1 MRTEAKPTFGA
12 PYPLSQVAGGVSLP
26 RPQSG
31 ASAPVPSLFGTASPV
46 PPRATPP
53 GYSAGHAVVPA
64 TAVRKSAPTPLPAST
79 YPARSAA
86 AAAARAPIEPPAAAF
101 ARYFRDI
108 RARLGLPID
117 ELARRLAVDA
127 RILAALEAGTVA
139 TLPPW
144 AEVER
149 VVSHYLTV
157 LSLDPYP
164 ALKVIAA
171 ALADHKSAG
180 QSRSPAFARSPAV
193 ATDGAAVAA
202 AHGSQDDDYDSYDA
216 GLTHVRSDEAPAVS
230 NRLPRT
236 LQAAFSG
243 LDAFAMSPRAA
254 LRTAGIVV
262 VMLVVAGGTV
272 LAAQSAIRR
281 INHLPAPAAGFMRS
295 ASDSILMLFA
305 PKRDGLRWIEVEDPR
320 KRRGDKLQI
329 ARR

>member
-12 PYPLSQVAGGVSLP
+12 PYPLSQVAGGVS
-26 RPQSG
+26 RPQIRG
-31 ASAPVPSLFGTASPV
+31 EAAVPALFGTSSRVPPQASPS
-46 PPRATPP
+46 

-64 TAVRKSAPTPLPAST
+64 TAIRNPVPTPLPASA
-79 YPARSAA
+79 YPARATVA
-86 AAAARAPIEPPAAAF
+86 DVARAPIEPPAAAF

-108 RARLGLPID
+108 RTRLGLPID
-117 ELARRLAVDA
+117 ELARRLAVDP
-127 RILAALEAGTVA
+127 RILAALEAGAVA
-139 TLPPW
+139 ALPPW

-171 ALADHKSAG
+171 ALADHKPAG
-180 QSRSPAFARSPAV
+180 QPRAPVFAPPPAV
-193 ATDGAAVAA
+193 STDGVAVADTR
-202 AHGSQDDDYDSYDA
+202 GSRDDDHDHYDA
-216 GLTHVRSDEAPAVS
+216 GLTHVHSDEAPAVA

-236 LQAAFSG
+236 LLAAFSG
-243 LDAFAMSPRAA
+243 LDAFAVSSRAA